1 MCDSAMLSAK
11 PGGGK
16 VELMSSRF
24 FFFFKTAREIADG
37 MGARLLLRVDGRR
50 PRQAG
55 FIRETLASSCH
66 HSHRR
71 IIASL
76 STLPDRI
83 AKLGPTL
90 QCLLNQTRPPDEI
103 VLSIPPFS
111 LRQKKAYVIPP
122 ALAAISQLQIVRCDR
137 DWGPATKFIPTIQRE
152 LVADRAGTLIMVV
165 DDDRIYPRDAIETY
179 LHYQEQLPDAALC
192 FRGGEM
198 PRSLDWD
205 EAKMTYAD
213 LIREPR
219 PVAVVTGCGSY
230 LIQPRFFDEALW
242 DYSNAPAGAFFM
254 DDIWISGCLDRRGV
268 KKYVV
273 PGSAMMRTAVRQLG
287 TLTLHDVPGGRQPSN
302 NETIRYF
309 HESWNVFAP
318 R

>member
-1 MCDSAMLSAK
+1 MLSAK
-11 PGGGK
+11 RGGGK

-24 FFFFKTAREIADG
+24 FFFFKTAREIANG

-50 PRQAG
+50 RRQAG

-66 HSHRR
+66 DSHRR

-90 QCLLNQTRPPDEI
+90 QSLLNQTRPPDEI
-103 VLSIPPFS
+103 VLAVPPFS
-111 LRQKKAYVIPP
+111 FRQKKAYVIPP
-122 ALAAISQLQIVRCDR
+122 ALAAISQLQIVRCHR

-152 LVADRAGTLIMVV
+152 LAADRGGTLVMVV

-198 PRSLDWD
+198 PRSLDWQD
-205 EAKMTYAD
+205 AKLTYGD
-213 LIREPR
+213 QIREPR

-273 PGSAMMRTAVRQLG
+273 PGSAMMRTVARQLG

-309 HESWNVFAP
+309 HESWNVFAS

>member
-1 MCDSAMLSAK
+1 MLSAK
-11 PGGGK
+11 RGGGK

-50 PRQAG
+50 RRQAG

-66 HSHRR
+66 DSHRR

-90 QCLLNQTRPPDEI
+90 QSLLNQTRPPDEI
-103 VLSIPPFS
+103 VLAVPPFS
-111 LRQKKAYVIPP
+111 FRQKKAYVIPP

-152 LVADRAGTLIMVV
+152 LAADRGGTLVMVV

-198 PRSLDWD
+198 PRTLDWQD
-205 EAKMTYAD
+205 AKLTYGD
-213 LIREPR
+213 QIREPR

-273 PGSAMMRTAVRQLG
+273 PGSAMMRTVARQLG

-309 HESWNVFAP
+309 HESWNVFAS

>member
-1 MCDSAMLSAK
+1 MFSAK
-11 PGGGK
+11 RAGGK
-16 VELMSSRF
+16 VELMFSRF
-24 FFFFKTAREIADG
+24 FFFFKTVREIADG
-37 MGARLLLRVDGRR
+37 LGALFLLRVERR
-50 PRQAG
+50 RRRQVE
-55 FIRETLASSCH
+55 FIRETLASCH
-66 HSHRR
+66 DRARR
-71 IIASL
+71 RVIISL

-83 AKLGPTL
+83 AGIGPTL
-90 QCLLNQTRPPDEI
+90 QCLLNQTRQPDEI

-111 LRQKKAYVIPP
+111 LRRNKAYVIPP
-122 ALAAISQLQIVRCDR
+122 ALAAISQLQIVCCDR

-152 LVADRAGTLIMVV
+152 LAV
-165 DDDRIYPRDAIETY
+165 
-179 LHYQEQLPDAALC
+179 
-192 FRGGEM
+192 
-198 PRSLDWD
+198 
-205 EAKMTYAD
+205 
-213 LIREPR
+213 IREPR

-273 PGSAMMRTAVRQLG
+273 PGSAMMRTAVRQIG

-309 HESWNVFAP
+309 HESWNVFAS

>member
-1 MCDSAMLSAK
+1 MLSAK
-11 PGGGK
+11 RGGGK

-24 FFFFKTAREIADG
+24 FFFFKTAREIANG
-37 MGARLLLRVDGRR
+37 MGARLLRRVDGRR
-50 PRQAG
+50 RRQAG
-55 FIRETLASSCH
+55 FIREALASSCH
-66 HSHRR
+66 DSHRR

-90 QCLLNQTRPPDEI
+90 QSLLNQTRPPDEI
-103 VLSIPPFS
+103 VLAVPPFS
-111 LRQKKAYVIPP
+111 FRQKKAYVIPP

-152 LVADRAGTLIMVV
+152 LAADRGGTLVMVV

-198 PRSLDWD
+198 PRTLDWQD
-205 EAKMTYAD
+205 AKLTYGD
-213 LIREPR
+213 QIREPR

-273 PGSAMMRTAVRQLG
+273 PGSAMMRTVARQLG
-287 TLTLHDVPGGRQPSN
+287 TLTLHNVPGGRQPSN

-309 HESWNVFAP
+309 HESWNVFAS

>member
-1 MCDSAMLSAK
+1 LDHL
-11 PGGGK
+11 
-16 VELMSSRF
+16 
-24 FFFFKTAREIADG
+24 
-37 MGARLLLRVDGRR
+37 
-50 PRQAG
+50 AG
-55 FIRETLASSCH
+55 
-66 HSHRR
+66 
-71 IIASL
+71 
-76 STLPDRI
+76 
-83 AKLGPTL
+83 
-90 QCLLNQTRPPDEI
+90 
-103 VLSIPPFS
+103 
-111 LRQKKAYVIPP
+111 
-122 ALAAISQLQIVRCDR
+122 
-137 DWGPATKFIPTIQRE
+137 E

-179 LHYQEQLPDAALC
+179 LHYHEQLPDAALC

-198 PRSLDWD
+198 PRSLDWED
-205 EAKMTYAD
+205 AKMTYAD

-309 HESWNVFAP
+309 QESWNVFAS